1 MNPSRV
7 GIGERIAAGS
17 AVVLL
22 IALFLPWYGLEFA
35 GAKVELTGWEGD
47 DLIDILVC
55 LAAVVVLGVVAGKAM
70 GALGSV
76 SKPADIIVLAGIMA
90 LVLVGYRLIKLPD
103 DLTPGADV
111 SHEIG
116 YFIGLIAVL
125 GMCFGGYRA
134 VEQARGSYRADG
146 AAGRHA

>member
-1 MNPSRV
+1 M
-7 GIGERIAAGS
+7 GEKIAAGS

-22 IALFLPWYGLEFA
+22 IALFLPWYGLETA
-35 GAKVELTGWEGD
+35 GIKVELTAWQGD
-47 DLIDILVC
+47 DITDILVC
-55 LAAVVVLGVVAGKAM
+55 LAAVVVLGAVAGKAA
-70 GALGSV
+70 GALPTR
-76 SKPADIIVLAGIMA
+76 SKPADIIVLAGVTA
-90 LVLVGYRLIKLPD
+90 LVLVGYRLIKLPSD
-103 DLTPGADV
+103 ITPGAEV